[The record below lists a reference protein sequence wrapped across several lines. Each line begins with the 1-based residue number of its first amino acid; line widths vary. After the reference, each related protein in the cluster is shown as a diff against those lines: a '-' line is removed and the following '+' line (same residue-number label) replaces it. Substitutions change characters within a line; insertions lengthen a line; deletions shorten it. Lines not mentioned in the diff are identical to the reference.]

1 MRKSLDLTG
10 MRFGRLVAEY
20 KTSKRDYKGS
30 VYWHCRCDCGNEINV
45 PADGLRTGNNL
56 SCGCLKRMNQK
67 HINETLHLVDGTCLD
82 WLEKRKSRSDNTSG
96 CQGVSRLKNGKYR
109 VNIGFKGKR
118 YYLGVYSDLGKA
130 IAVRKKAEE
139 DIHEAFVASYH
150 KWQKYAENNPEWAG
164 KNPLIFEVVKDRES
178 KYRVINNIGESERGG
193 IFSIHGRYGAQAAYL
208 KDYSWK

>member
-30 VYWHCRCDCGNEINV
+30 VYWHCRCDCGNEIDV

-130 IAVRKKAEE
+130 IAVRKKQRK
-139 DIHEAFVASYH
+139 ISMRRLLLLTT
-150 KWQKYAENNPEWAG
+150 NG
-164 KNPLIFEVVKDRES
+164 KNMLKITLNGLGK
-178 KYRVINNIGESERGG
+178 ILL
-193 IFSIHGRYGAQAAYL
+193 YL
-208 KDYSWK
+208 KL